1 MTGPHPGQ
9 RAPRPKG
16 TEARV
21 LLPLS
26 PEMAAAALAA
36 SVREGVSRSEWIRR
50 AIAERLER
58 QEKARR

>member
-1 MTGPHPGQ
+1 VSGPHPGQ
-9 RAPRPKG
+9 RAPRQKN

-50 AIAERLER
+50 AIAERLKR
-58 QEKARR
+58 QEKTNR